1 VSIEI
6 KVVGVVGCGTMGSGI
21 CEVCARAGFDVVFM
35 EQTDELVAAGHD
47 RIRRSVERAVGR
59 GKMSEQEGAGVLD
72 RITST
77 TTIAGLA
84 DCDLVFEA
92 VPEKLELKKKVFA
105 ELDAVVKEDAI
116 FATNTSSLPVI
127 DMAVA
132 TRRPSRVVG
141 FHFFNPAQV
150 MKLVELVHTVAT
162 EEPVLAGA
170 RAFAERLGK
179 VPVPCRDRAGFIAN
193 LLLFPY
199 LNSSV
204 RMFEAGYASRED
216 IDAAMQFGCGHP
228 MGPLALLDLIGLDS
242 GYEICE
248 ALYRQWR
255 ESSDAPAPLLKQYVV
270 AGYLGRKTGR
280 GFYRYEAPESSKVVD
295 AAPDSD
301 DDDAAGGVAT
311 VGIVGTGLM
320 ASGIAEVAAKGGHDV
335 VLRGRSEASIKRA
348 KAAVKKSVDRAVDKG
363 KMAEDDAAAA
373 LDRVTTTLEF
383 SDLAECDIVIEGVA
397 EDLDVKLGVF
407 RELDAAVKPDAVL
420 ATTTS
425 SLSVIDLAGATG
437 RPDRVLG
444 LHFFNPYGCDRA
456 RRRAARRGVG
466 ARPREA
472 PGEVPRP
479 RRVHRQLL
487 ALSVPQRRRPHAR
500 GGLQHAGRHRFR
512 DEARLRPSD
521 GAVRAHGHR
530 RARRHA
536 CDPRLAPR
544 GVPGAEIRAG
554 AAARAH
560 GARRLPRPQDRP
572 GLLHVHL
579 TRRAGLSVPVLS
591 LSESQGT
598 QSAPLA
604 VALALAV
611 DF

>member
-1 VSIEI
+1 MSIEI

-444 LHFFNPYGCDRA
+444 LHFFNPAPIMKLVEVVRTVATAPDVE
-456 RRRAARRGVG
+456 RRAAAWVRALGKHPVRCRDRAGFIVNF
-466 ARPREA
+466 
-472 PGEVPRP
+472 
-479 RRVHRQLL
+479 LL
-487 ALSVPQRRRPHAR
+487 FPYLN
-500 GGLQHAGRHRFR
+500 
-512 DEARLRPSD
+512 D
-521 GAVRAHGHR
+521 AVRMHEEGYSTPADIDSAMKLGCAHPMGPFELMDIVGLDVTHAILDSLHEEFRER
-530 RARRHA
+530 RY
-536 CDPRLAPR
+536 APAPLLEHM
-544 GVPGAEIRAG
+544 VRAG
-554 AAARAH
+554 YLGRKT
-560 GARRLPRPQDRP
+560 GR
-572 GLLHVHL
+572 GFY
-579 TRRAGLSVPVLS
+579 TY
-591 LSESQGT
+591 T
-598 QSAPLA
+598 
-604 VALALAV
+604 
-611 DF
+611 